1 MIKISSLSQD
11 WTEIEIQGLSKLKF
25 LDDSEQEIKPN
36 SITNANFR
44 NPPIINYNYNGF
56 TIQIQGGLGLQKA
69 NVKIRKFI
77 RPTDEE
83 LEEARLCDEKH
94 LDRILKSNNFHKCIF
109 NDSDNSGFIACLLDF
124 FSPKKEK
131 WGHCKICGKY
141 SGWRNEY

>member
-11 WTEIEIQGLSKLKF
+11 WIEIKIQELSELKF
-25 LDDSEQEIKPN
+25 LDDSEQEFKPN

-56 TIQIQGGLGLQKA
+56 TIQIQGDLGLQKA

-83 LEEARLCDEKH
+83 LEKARLRDERH
-94 LDRILKSNNFHKCIF
+94 LGKILKQNNSHNCIF
-109 NDSDNSGFIACLLDF
+109 NDFDNSGFITCLLDF
-124 FSPKKEK
+124 FLPEK
-131 WGHCKICGKY
+131 RKMGIL
-141 SGWRNEY
+141 